1 MTAPAHE
8 RAVSVRHLPTDA
20 SMLTRVVFWA
30 LQPALLLGVL
40 AT

>member
-1 MTAPAHE
+1 MTAPVHE

-30 LQPALLLGVL
+30 LL
-40 AT
+40 T